1 MSADTRPRLNPA
13 ARPLWRNDTTIQIG
27 LDPTRAVVID
37 SVDPATA
44 QLLRDLDGTR
54 SEAEILADAA
64 AAGLDV
70 AVVTRLLTGLR
81 RHRLVVDGYPVALS
95 TLGGP
100 EVADRLAPDHS
111 SLALLHPGDLP
122 SRILRRRRR
131 AAVVVHGAGR
141 IGAPLAC
148 LLAASGVGRVV
159 IVDQATSRL
168 GDCAPAGLSPADQHR
183 RRAEA
188 AAEAMHRCAPEVDT
202 TPLPPSRYPDLVVLT
217 ETPPRGSDLL
227 AAMHAANVS
236 HLLVGIRETT
246 SVVGPLVQPGHSS
259 CLRCAD
265 LHRCDRDPAWPA
277 LAAQLATPRRG
288 VAEPCDLVLS
298 SLTAT
303 LGAMQ
308 VLTHLDG
315 DTAAVVDGTLETGLP
330 GWQVRR
336 RTWPVHP
343 ACDCGAWQ
351 TLRAG

>member
-13 ARPLWRNDTTIQIG
+13 ARALWRDGTTIQIG

-37 SVDPATA
+37 SVDPATVR
-44 QLLRDLDGTR
+44 LLRNLDGTR

-64 AAGLDV
+64 ATGLDV
-70 AVVTRLLTGLR
+70 SVVTRLLAALRQHHLLDDGPPVGLWA
-81 RHRLVVDGYPVALS
+81 V
-95 TLGGP
+95 GGP

-111 SLALLHPGDLP
+111 SLALLHPGNLA

-141 IGAPLAC
+141 VGGPLAC

-159 IVDQATSRL
+159 VVDHAPVRL

-183 RRAEA
+183 RRADAVVET
-188 AAEAMHRCAPEVDT
+188 MRRWAPEVDT
-202 TPLPPSRYPDLVVLT
+202 TALPPSRYPDLVVLT

-227 AAMHAANVS
+227 AAMHAAGVP

-246 SVVGPLVQPGHSS
+246 SVVGPLVLPGRSS

-265 LHRCDRDPAWPA
+265 LHRCDRDPSWPA

-298 SLTAT
+298 SLTT
-303 LGAMQ
+303 SLTAMQ

-315 DTAAVVDGTLETGLP
+315 DTAAVVGGTLETRLP
-330 GWQVRR
+330 DWQTRR
-336 RTWPVHP
+336 RTWPAHP
-343 ACDCGAWQ
+343 GCGCGAGQ
-351 TLRAG
+351 GLRAG